1 MSEVIDSIEIAEDTY
16 WVGKRDPQ
24 SIFFANPYLRCF
36 KAANGGKQINLLI
49 DPGSNSDFAVVSA
62 KVTTLLGNLKR
73 LSAVFINHQDPDVG
87 TSTPTLINRYA
98 PKASILC
105 SEETWRLIVHL
116 SLPRENF
123 VALDRYKRGMRLG
136 TGHELIPV
144 PSPFCHFRGAV
155 MLYDPATRVL
165 FTGDVFGGLTAA
177 DAQGIWADESDWR
190 GMRVFHQLYM
200 PSNKALR
207 STVAAIRALDPAPEL
222 LAPQHGR
229 LIRGRLIAEYLERIE
244 NLPVGLDILDEGED
258 EASIV
263 AWNHVLTRV
272 LETATMLM
280 GPHAEIRLA
289 DARELEDS
297 LSFDSGTPRIT
308 SIGRWTVGK
317 VVDLLIRGE
326 PHQVA
331 NPIKFE
337 AIGAAEELGLP
348 APTISIEEQGE
359 FDDTA
364 FSMS

>member
-1 MSEVIDSIEIAEDTY
+1 MSEIIDSIEIAPDTY

-36 KAANGGKQINLLI
+36 RGADAAKQINLLI

-62 KVTTLLGNLKR
+62 KVTALLGNLKR

-136 TGHELIPV
+136 TGHELYPV

-155 MLYDPATRVL
+155 MLYDPQTRVL
-165 FTGDVFGGLTAA
+165 FTGDLFGGLTAQ

-207 STVAAIRALDPAPEL
+207 GAIAAIRALDPAPEI

-229 LIRGRLIAEYLERIE
+229 VIKGRLIAEFMERIE
-244 NLPVGLDILDEGED
+244 HLPVGLDILDEGQD
-258 EASIV
+258 EASLA

-272 LETATMLM
+272 MQTATMLM

-297 LSFDSGTPRIT
+297 LSFDSGAPRIT

-326 PHQVA
+326 PMQVA

-348 APTISIEEQGE
+348 APAISIEEQGE
-359 FDDTA
+359 DDNA
-364 FSMS
+364 FTMG